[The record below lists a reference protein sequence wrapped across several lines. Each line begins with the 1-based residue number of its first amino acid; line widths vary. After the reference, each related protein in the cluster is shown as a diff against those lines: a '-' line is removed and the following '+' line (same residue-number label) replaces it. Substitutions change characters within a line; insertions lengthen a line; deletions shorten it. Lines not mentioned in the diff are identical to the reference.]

1 MPRLLYQFLQRRS
14 HTILQHRQLAG
25 AALVPGPLLQTAG
38 RTGAAVKGH
47 KAVGTFLPST
57 KPALSRLH

>member
-14 HTILQHRQLAG
+14 HAVLQHRQLAG

-38 RTGAAVKGH
+38 RMGV
-47 KAVGTFLPST
+47 AVGTFLPST
-57 KPALSRLH
+57 KHALSRLH